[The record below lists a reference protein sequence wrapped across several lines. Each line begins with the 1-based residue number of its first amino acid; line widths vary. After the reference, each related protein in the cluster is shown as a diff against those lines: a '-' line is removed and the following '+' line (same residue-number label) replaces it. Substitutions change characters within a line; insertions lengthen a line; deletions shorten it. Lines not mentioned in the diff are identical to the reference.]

1 MKYIIPL
8 IICILTGFLM
18 GLFIY
23 SGYNK
28 EITIPAIKEVNKIYL
43 IKYGTFD
50 TKDQMEKSLINFNN
64 YIYKE
69 TNVYTVYLTLTTNKN
84 NIKKIEEYYKS
95 MGYIISIEEKTIDLN
110 IYNKLIDYDTLLLET
125 NDKEVIKN
133 ILSTIVDKYKELY
146 S

>member
-18 GLFIY
+18 GIFIY

-28 EITIPAIKEVNKIYL
+28 VITIPTIKEVNKIYF
-43 IKYGTFD
+43 IKYGTFE
-50 TKDQMEKSLINFNN
+50 TKDQMEKSLTNFNN
-64 YIYKE
+64 YIYKQ
-69 TNVYTVYLTLTTNKN
+69 TDVYTVYLTLTTNKQN
-84 NIKKIEEYYKS
+84 VKKIEDFYKE
-95 MGYIISIEEKTIDLN
+95 MGYIVSIEEKTIDLN